1 MATHIILEEELVNY
15 CLKVLLLS
23 CVAVAFL
30 PAGATAQDAD
40 LVENALSAAT
50 AAIASGAAV
59 MDGEG
64 NVLREGSN
72 GYTCMPDNPDKPGN
86 SPMCLDDTWLAWA
99 HAWRTGEDPPAIEAI
114 SFGYMLQGGN
124 PGSNTDPN
132 ATEATDDN
140 EWMESGGPHVMML
153 VPDASMLDGMSH
165 DPSTGQPWVMWRGD
179 ALVHVMIPTAQR
191 K

>member
-1 MATHIILEEELVNY
+1 MATHIILEEELVNC

-23 CVAVAFL
+23 CVAVVFL

-72 GYTCMPDNPDKPGN
+72 GYTCMPDNPDLPGN

-132 ATEATDDN
+132 ATEATDDI
-140 EWMESGGPHVMML
+140 EWMESG
-153 VPDASMLDGMSH
+153 
-165 DPSTGQPWVMWRGD
+165 
-179 ALVHVMIPTAQR
+179 
-191 K
+191 